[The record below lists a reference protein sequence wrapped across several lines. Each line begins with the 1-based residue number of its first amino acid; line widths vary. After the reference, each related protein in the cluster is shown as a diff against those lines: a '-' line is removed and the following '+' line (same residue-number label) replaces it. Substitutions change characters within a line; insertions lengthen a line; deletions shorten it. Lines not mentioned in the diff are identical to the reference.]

1 MKEGKE
7 TVKVLWIR
15 YGAFGDVLKAVARA
29 RLFKRKFP
37 EAELTMLSRPEY
49 KRIIVVQD
57 VFKDCIFWDSKRN
70 PIGFFNTIRDIRNRD
85 FDMLV
90 SVHNVGAS
98 AIVSIASGI
107 PERYGV
113 SSTLQFC
120 YNKNVWDWF
129 REVGIDENLR
139 DVPMIQ
145 TDENTMEYADAL
157 LSELPEK
164 KVFCIVGASKPQ
176 KLWSIEYWVKFIKQL
191 SAEGWGIVI
200 NGHGRDE
207 AGFAEIIL
215 KEVDNKNILNLVNK
229 VDFLEMAAVV
239 KKCTIAV
246 GPDTGPLHLAALC
259 GTPTLGLF
267 GCTPSQR
274 IGFTMP
280 WFREV
285 TCSCPKIGCWNYK
298 CPEGDKCM
306 STLTP
311 EMVIERFGEM
321 ENNHA

>member
-1 MKEGKE
+1 MN
-7 TVKVLWIR
+7 VLWIR

-49 KRIIVVQD
+49 KNILSVQD

-70 PIGFFNTIRDIRNRD
+70 PIGFINTIREIRNRKY
-85 FDMLV
+85 DMLV

-98 AIVSIASGI
+98 ALVSVMSGI

-113 SSTLQFC
+113 SSALQFC
-120 YNKNVWDWF
+120 YHKNVWDWF
-129 REVGIDENLR
+129 REAGIDENMR

-145 TDENTMEYADAL
+145 TDERSMEFADDL
-157 LSELPEK
+157 LSGLPES
-164 KVFCIVGASKPQ
+164 KVFCIIGASKPQ
-176 KLWSIEYWVKFIKQL
+176 KLWSIEYWVKFIRKL
-191 SAEGWGIVI
+191 SAQGRGIVI
-200 NGHGRDE
+200 NGHGREE
-207 AGFAEIIL
+207 AGYAEFIL
-215 KEVDNKNILNLVNK
+215 KEVDCKNILNLVNRI
-229 VDFLEMAAVV
+229 DFLQMAAVV
-239 KKCTIAV
+239 KKCAIAV

-311 EMVIERFGEM
+311 EMAIEGFEQLTKMEIGKWKM
-321 ENNHA
+321 EN